1 MGPLFVTMRDFFRA
15 CRFAP
20 LATVGVLFIALFVC
34 AGCDTRAPDGR
45 TVTDA
50 LGRPVAV
57 PDSVQRV
64 VPLAP
69 NLTELTVA
77 AGGARRLVAVTVSD
91 DYPPALVDTL
101 PRVQTLPVDYE
112 ALVQHR
118 PDLVLATDQVNSP
131 DDADPLAQMDVPTYF
146 FSFESV
152 DAIFESIETLGGLL
166 GTASTAQATAD
177 TLREAL
183 DALREAT
190 ASAESPRVLV
200 LVGDDTLYA
209 FGGPSYVHTLVEA
222 AGGTSITDHFESAA
236 PTLSEEF
243 VLQEAP
249 DVIIGLFGADYDPE
263 QLLDLHPTWDAVP
276 AVQNNRVYSI
286 ESALISRPGP
296 RVVQG
301 AYRIAT
307 LLHPDRDLPPPP
319 SPALP

>member
-1 MGPLFVTMRDFFRA
+1 MRDFFRT
-15 CRFAP
+15 CHFDP
-20 LATVGVLFIALFVC
+20 LAIVGVLCIILLVC
-34 AGCDTRAPDGR
+34 AGCDTSPAPEA
-45 TVTDA
+45 THTDA
-50 LGRPVAV
+50 LGRSVAV

-77 AGGARRLVAVTVSD
+77 AGAADRLVAVTVSD
-91 DYPPALVDTL
+91 DYPPSVVDSL

-112 ALVQHR
+112 ALVQNT

-131 DDADPLAQMDVPTYF
+131 GDADPLTQMDVPTYF
-146 FSFESV
+146 LSFNSV
-152 DAIFESIETLGGLL
+152 DAIFDSIETLGTLL
-166 GTASTAQATAD
+166 NTASTAQATAD
-177 TLREAL
+177 SLRASL
-183 DALREAT
+183 RALREAT
-190 ASAESPRVLV
+190 ASADRPRVLV

-209 FGGPSYVHTLVEA
+209 FGGPSYVHTLIEA

-249 DVIIGLFGADYDPE
+249 DVIIGLFGADYNPE
-263 QLLDLHPTWDAVP
+263 RLLELHPTWDAVP
-276 AVQNNRVYSI
+276 AIQNSRVYSI
-286 ESALISRPGP
+286 DADLVSRPGP

-307 LLHPDRDLPPPP
+307 LLHPNRDLPAPP
-319 SPALP
+319 SPTLP